1 MAVKKQIAV
10 VEILCNTKKAVEM
23 LDEYKR
29 LATETLDKIETKT
42 KELNALK
49 AKGTNATK
57 QEKDQMKS
65 LTKEIKDLTDKFN
78 AYNSAT
84 IKGIDSHRKLSAVM
98 KDLSGAKLKD
108 LKAALRDLNRMMG
121 DVSNKTPQRARVIQN
136 AIDQV
141 QGKINKLQGTT
152 KGFGATH
159 NSVWQ
164 TAVRN
169 ITAYMGV
176 MAGFNWVKNKI
187 DEVIEKNKEFS
198 DQMANVRKVSGLA
211 MQDIAQLANSLS
223 KIDSRTSLQGLM
235 ELSYTGAKLGFG
247 NYGIEGLE
255 SFARSAVKVQNALSE
270 DMGEDAMTALSKLV
284 EVMGLIPKMGVE
296 KAMDAAGSA
305 IFKLASTS
313 TATGTNII
321 EFTKR
326 LMGLANVS
334 HVTTSELL
342 ALGSASDSMG
352 LMAEVSATAFNKV
365 FTSIQSNTT
374 AIEKAL
380 KFTKGELIDLVNQGR
395 TMDAIVAVFEKMHG
409 MSMDQLKNQGVFKAL
424 GSDGARL
431 NNVMITMAN
440 RIDMLKE
447 HLMTSNTAFKEGT
460 AVAQEYAIQMDTAA
474 AYSERAANIWNKAF
488 VNPEGVDT
496 VKEFTKAWYDVSVS
510 MTNNKVVMGEIRFL
524 LAGILEL
531 MKGIVSILP
540 SILYG
545 LTTIGG
551 YRLGAAIVT
560 GLKPGIEAVK
570 GMTLSLYAL
579 RTGFMAL
586 STAARANIFG
596 VAVTAV
602 FALVSAFGSLN
613 KKIKEASGYM
623 DGFTSDL
630 SDLNLECSKAE
641 AELRRYRRAID
652 EANMGTKQRAAAIAQ
667 FNSKF
672 KPYLNNLLTEKST
685 ASDVATAYEQIN
697 KAIRTKLAL
706 QLKEKDITDQV
717 MPREQWTAQRRE
729 EYDAA
734 ARAAGFGQYGSSWI
748 TGYTQDNAKKSV
760 SEVVKNL
767 GKQFYNMPQQVLDE
781 VMKQVDAGARSF
793 NNYGNIINSK
803 YLKQANA
810 LLAAGSYIRQDRAA
824 TEAMNRVNKKWKP
837 EQDAMDAMIA
847 AQQKEEPITPID
859 ETRPDPDELK
869 QLKKEEQEYK
879 EALRKDLK
887 TAKEE
892 SDAIISKIEEWYRL
906 QETVVTNMAADGKMT
921 QEQTDQA
928 IRLLDIA
935 KNTALRDARL
945 AISGR
950 NTAAWEVTKQSIGNM
965 MLDMGKW
972 SQELLGQILD
982 VSMKSIRKNLSNID
996 AGGGKY
1002 GITTSSLRDAVD
1014 KNAAGNQRE
1023 IARLTN
1029 KSTEEVEKLLE
1040 KYNYLEQATKAFA
1053 TNLTQIGALTITA
1066 EQIANGLTDL
1076 PGAKATNDAAMSL
1089 LVAMMQQGTKLFSV
1103 NPSDAEGVAGAIRS
1117 ATTINGEQA
1126 QWFDMFP
1133 AIKDWMENPEQHK
1146 KELENFFNVVLI
1158 AERDYYAKRKQS
1170 YDNAKKLQD
1179 NRFRAAGYTDTEE
1192 RTDTALQ
1199 NEAQMQDSGVG
1210 ASFWQ
1215 QQGLGGIANDPEVQR
1230 IQNRIYWRN
1239 EEVKAAEASLAALK
1253 AKQAEEVQALRDA
1266 HASKEEIQRLEAEHD
1281 AARMGM
1287 EDLLMEKKRAL
1298 FQQETNLTTK
1308 VAQELQKRI
1317 QTINSLTKPV
1327 QDAANS
1333 VGKKLGEMIS
1343 GAEEESVTWDEI
1355 WRNMAIAVGESVID
1369 MMAAYAQNLIME
1381 KAMNSQSKQESI
1393 EKAEV
1398 DVAAG
1403 IASGSA
1409 KTIGTLGWWG
1419 LALIPVIAALL
1430 KGLLSE
1436 ALSTAGK
1443 SDNSS
1448 SKVKLVSGM
1457 LTYDEGNVGQYVG
1470 NDGHVYSARQQGSL
1484 PEGVSLVRQ
1493 PIATTVNGQPSLVAE
1508 KGPEIVIG
1516 RRTTRQIMMN
1526 EPGLLRRIAQIERG
1540 SGFYTR
1546 GGMRT
1551 LDSGNLED
1559 VLNLDPTSGSSPAR
1573 GGESLDS
1580 ETLAALKALPTA
1592 LAAFTQLMGNIQQKG
1607 IPAKMAAFGDGSLD
1621 EGMRTV
1627 SNFRKKYPVG

>member
-1 MAVKKQIAV
+1 MASKLAKV
-10 VEILCNTKKAVEM
+10 VITLDGSKVEVG
-23 LDEYKR
+23 
-29 LATETLDKIETKT
+29 LDKIRSKVVQLTNEMDKLAREGKQNT
-42 KELNALK
+42 KEYKDRLKAVNKLHKAEMDVADVTQRINTYMKNLGNVATTDLRRAYREGVQLREGFKGTDAELKKLNADLAAMK
-49 AKGTNATK
+49 AQIDANTGAVNRSKTAWGTLGT
-57 QEKDQMKS
+57 
-65 LTKEIKDLTDKFN
+65 
-78 AYNSAT
+78 T
-84 IKGIDSHRKLSAVM
+84 IKNLFAYAGI
-98 KDLSGAKLKD
+98 
-108 LKAALRDLNRMMG
+108 
-121 DVSNKTPQRARVIQN
+121 
-136 AIDQV
+136 
-141 QGKINKLQGTT
+141 
-152 KGFGATH
+152 F
-159 NSVWQ
+159 
-164 TAVRN
+164 
-169 ITAYMGV
+169 
-176 MAGFNWVKNKI
+176 AGFNMLKSKIQEIYELNKQ
-187 DEVIEKNKEFS
+187 FS
-198 DQMANVRKVSGLA
+198 DSMANVRKVSGLA
-211 MQDIAQLANSLS
+211 MEDISKLANNLS
-223 KIDSRTSLQGLM
+223 QIDSRTSLQGLM

-270 DMGEDAMTALSKLV
+270 DMGEDSMTALSKLV

-296 KAMDAAGSA
+296 RAMDAAGSA

-334 HVTTSELL
+334 HVTTAELL

-380 KFTKGELIDLVNQGR
+380 GFAKGELIDLVNQGR

-431 NNVMITMAN
+431 NNVMITMSN
-440 RIDMLKE
+440 RIDMLKD
-447 HLMTSNTAFKEGT
+447 HLQTSNQAFAEGT

-510 MTNNKVVMGEIRFL
+510 MTNNKVVMGEIKFL

-545 LTTIGG
+545 LTTIGA
-551 YRLGAAIVT
+551 YRLGAAIAT

-570 GMTLSLYAL
+570 GMTLSLSAL

-586 STAARANIFG
+586 STAARANIVG

-602 FALVSAFGSLN
+602 FALVSAFGLLN

-623 DGFTSDL
+623 DGFKSDL
-630 SDLNLECSKAE
+630 SDLNLECAKGE

-652 EANMGTKQRAAAIAQ
+652 EANVGTKQRAAAIAQ

-672 KPYLNNLLTEKST
+672 KPYLSNMLTEKST
-685 ASDVATAYEQIN
+685 ALDVAKAYNEIT
-697 KAIRTKLAL
+697 KAMRTKLAL
-706 QLKEKDITDQV
+706 QLKEKDIEQQV

-748 TGYTQDNAKKSV
+748 TGYAQDNAKKTV
-760 SEVVKNL
+760 SDAVRNI

-781 VMKQVDAGARSF
+781 VMKQVNAGARSF

-803 YLKQANA
+803 YLKQADA
-810 LLAAGSYIRQDRAA
+810 LIAASNYIRQDRAA

-837 EQDAMDAMIA
+837 EQDAMDAMLA
-847 AQQKEEPITPID
+847 AQNKEEPITPID

-869 QLKKEEQEYK
+869 QLKKEQQEYK
-879 EALRKDLK
+879 QALRKDLK
-887 TAKEE
+887 DAKEQ

-906 QETVVTNMAADGKMT
+906 QESVITGMAADGQLT
-921 QEQTDQA
+921 QEQAQRRIDT
-928 IRLLDIA
+928 LNIA

-950 NTAAWEVTKQSIGNM
+950 NTEAWEKTKLQIGNM
-965 MLDMGKW
+965 MLDHGEW
-972 SQELLGQILD
+972 SADLLEQILK
-982 VSMKSIRKNLSNID
+982 VSTAAIRSNLSNID
-996 AGGGKY
+996 KGGGKY
-1002 GITTSSLRDAVD
+1002 GITTSSLRDDID
-1014 KNAAGNQRE
+1014 KKAAGNQRE
-1023 IARLTN
+1023 VNRILN
-1029 KSTEEVEKLLE
+1029 KAKEDVQKLLE
-1040 KYNYLEQATKAFA
+1040 KYNYLQQATRAFSD
-1053 TNLTQIGALTITA
+1053 NLVKIGLLTQTTDALGNQITA
-1066 EQIANGLTDL
+1066 KQTD
-1076 PGAKATNDAAMSL
+1076 DAAMSM
-1089 LVAMMQQGTKLFSV
+1089 LVAMMRQGNNLFAV
-1103 NPSDAEGVAGAIRS
+1103 NPSDAKAVAANIAQAVYAPMTEQDYLAGRQH
-1117 ATTINGEQA
+1117 GEQA
-1126 QWFDMFP
+1126 KWFDLFP
-1133 AIKDWMENPEQHK
+1133 EIKDWMQNPEQHR

-1158 AERDYYAKRKQS
+1158 AEQDYYTKRKQS
-1170 YDNAKKLQD
+1170 YDNAKKQQD
-1179 NRFRAAGYTDTEE
+1179 NRFRAAGFTDAEE

-1199 NEAQMQDSGVG
+1199 ARGQLQDSGVG

-1215 QQGLGGIANDPEVQR
+1215 QQGLGSVADDPEVLR

-1239 EEVKAAEASLAALK
+1239 EEVKAAEASLSALK
-1253 AKQAEEVQALRDA
+1253 AQQTEEMQMALERK
-1266 HASKEEIQRLEAEHD
+1266 ASDEEIQRLEAEHD

-1287 EDLLMEKKRAL
+1287 EDLLHERKLAL
-1298 FQQETNLTTK
+1298 FEQETALTSK

-1317 QTINSLTKPV
+1317 QTVNSLTKPV

-1333 VGKKLGEMIS
+1333 VGKKLGEMIR
-1343 GAEEESVTWDEI
+1343 GAEEESITWDEI

-1381 KAMNSQSKQESI
+1381 KAMNSESKQESV

-1419 LALIPVIAALL
+1419 IALIPVIAALL

-1436 ALSTAGK
+1436 ALSTANKG
-1443 SDNSS
+1443 NSNN

-1470 NDGHVYSARQQGSL
+1470 SDGHVYSARQQSAL
-1484 PEGVSLVRQ
+1484 PEGVSIVKQ
-1493 PIATTVNGQPSLVAE
+1493 PIATTVNGQPALVGE

-1516 RRTTRQIMMN
+1516 RRTSRRIMMN
-1526 EPGLLRRIAQIERG
+1526 EPGLLQRIAQIERG
-1540 SGFYTR
+1540 GRFYTR
-1546 GGMRT
+1546 GGTRM
-1551 LDSGNLED
+1551 LDSGNVNDFSFEEG
-1559 VLNLDPTSGSSPAR
+1559 VESSEER
-1573 GGESLDS
+1573 GMSA
-1580 ETLAALKALPTA
+1580 ETAAALQALPSA
-1592 LAAFTQLMGNIQQKG
+1592 LAAFTQMMQGIQQQG
-1607 IPAKMAAFGDGSLD
+1607 IPAKVAKYGDGSLD
-1621 EGMRTV
+1621 EGMREI
-1627 SNFRKKYPVG
+1627 NAFRKKYPA